1 MLEGSAMT
9 EQSTNKV
16 PRSFWVI
23 GVVALVWNLLG
34 LMAYLM
40 QVTMDEATLAAMP
53 AAERAVYE
61 SMPTWAV
68 SAFAIAVNA
77 GVLACLFLLLRKTW
91 AVPLFVVSLVA
102 VLVQDAGALF
112 VAGGLEGMGAASA
125 ILPLLVLLIGAYL
138 IVYSRSAKQKGWL
151 R

>member
-1 MLEGSAMT
+1 MT
-9 EQSTNKV
+9 EQSTNQV

-23 GVVALVWNLLG
+23 GAVALLWNLMG
-34 LMAYLM
+34 LMAYLAH
-40 QVTMDEATLAAMP
+40 VTMDEAALAARP

-77 GVLACLFLLLRKTW
+77 GVLASLLLLLRRSW
-91 AVPLFVVSLVA
+91 AVPVFIVSLVA
-102 VLVQDAGALF
+102 VIVQDAGTLF
-112 VAGGLEGMGAASA
+112 VAGALEGMGAASA
-125 ILPLLVLLIGAYL
+125 IMPLLVLLIGAYL
-138 IVYSRSAKQKGWL
+138 VVYSRSAKQKGWL